1 MSNSRDTSRP
11 AGMGQALKSMRTAA
25 TYSMSANKQ
34 NAVPSM
40 HLGATPLRW
49 YRLDDG
55 VMGGQSETRH
65 ADKGGVLVFQGTLDT
80 RGGGFASVRADLG
93 GGLDGGAVRV
103 RYRGDGKTYKV
114 LLSDGQGGGPWS
126 KSPSWQHDLPTTAG
140 EEAEAVLP
148 FGSFTPSFGGAPS
161 RSAAGHSLVP
171 GDMRQV
177 GLMLSLYLSDGA
189 PNPKFGPAGT
199 AFPFSLDV
207 LALEV
212 VPGSCAS

>member
-1 MSNSRDTSRP
+1 MWLES
-11 AGMGQALKSMRTAA
+11 
-25 TYSMSANKQ
+25 
-34 NAVPSM
+34 
-40 HLGATPLRW
+40 
-49 YRLDDG
+49 
-55 VMGGQSETRH
+55 
-65 ADKGGVLVFQGTLDT
+65 
-80 RGGGFASVRADLG
+80 
-93 GGLDGGAVRV
+93 
-103 RYRGDGKTYKV
+103 
-114 LLSDGQGGGPWS
+114 GGGPWS

>member
-1 MSNSRDTSRP
+1 M
-11 AGMGQALKSMRTAA
+11 
-25 TYSMSANKQ
+25 
-34 NAVPSM
+34 
-40 HLGATPLRW
+40 
-49 YRLDDG
+49 
-55 VMGGQSETRH
+55 
-65 ADKGGVLVFQGTLDT
+65 
-80 RGGGFASVRADLG
+80 RADFG